1 MLVFSNK
8 EIFKEKENVILQEN
22 LFWDIIKQIALLQY
36 NRAMALVPRF
46 VQSSPLY
53 LSPTFICH
61 LKPSFL
67 LRENPEKVPKSNFT
81 RRIGAIA
88 TMAKVL
94 LAREAIFNVK
104 IANGFDFKMVAPGQ
118 TLEEAESGI
127 RGHALALL
135 QVKALIESEAWK
147 DMQKALRKSSSL
159 LKQDIYTIIQSKPGS
174 MRPQLRKL
182 YSNLFNNVTR
192 VSSAYYIFFILQG
205 ESLNLHEGSSSP
217 SELVFPR
224 IKWFIEPC
232 SLVTLHSKF
241 SV

>member
-1 MLVFSNK
+1 
-8 EIFKEKENVILQEN
+8 
-22 LFWDIIKQIALLQY
+22 
-36 NRAMALVPRF
+36 MALVPRF
-46 VQSSPLY
+46 VQSSPPY

-104 IANGFDFKMVAPGQ
+104 IANGFDLKMVAPGQ

-192 VSSAYYIFFILQG
+192 LDYAARDNDATQVWEYYEKIVITLDDIL
-205 ESLNLHEGSSSP
+205 S
-217 SELVFPR
+217 R
-224 IKWFIEPC
+224 I
-232 SLVTLHSKF
+232 
-241 SV
+241 